1 MATRT
6 PRGTASS
13 GRMLDELEA
22 YRLLAKRRIT
32 TATSVALEA
41 DHAVVARSSLDAVA
55 IDAIDLARGAPGS
68 LLRLDGPS
76 SLDVALVLDRDVLYF
91 NDDGPRASDRRP
103 FVAVWF
109 CEFDSEGD
117 LTGATSRFAAFEIGA
132 LPNIQFGQNSWR
144 GDHFAEEIC
153 PWIIERESEAE
164 MRPGRV
170 A

>member
-1 MATRT
+1 MNSHRPIRLTHASNITYAYHRNGIAGT
-6 PRGTASS
+6 PFYAVTFDWEFNPSRPLS
-13 GRMLDELEA
+13 GR
-22 YRLLAKRRIT
+22 
-32 TATSVALEA
+32 
-41 DHAVVARSSLDAVA
+41 SSE
-55 IDAIDLARGAPGS
+55 
-68 LLRLDGPS
+68 PS
-76 SLDVALVLDRDVLYF
+76 
-91 NDDGPRASDRRP
+91 PRASDRRP